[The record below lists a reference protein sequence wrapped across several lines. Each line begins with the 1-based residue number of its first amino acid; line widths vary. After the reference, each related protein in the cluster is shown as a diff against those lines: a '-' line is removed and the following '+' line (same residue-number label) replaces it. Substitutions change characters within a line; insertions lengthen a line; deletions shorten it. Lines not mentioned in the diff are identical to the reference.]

1 MATKLSG
8 LPVIY
13 SIKPLESEVG
23 QSHRLG
29 TVGYSSDG
37 RKFRYAKAGATA
49 LVAGDI
55 LQSPAEVTNHQGR
68 VPTAATA
75 GATSITVALEATL
88 ATENQYA
95 EGYLVVTVT
104 PGNGL
109 YYKIKGHPAVDA
121 SGSLV
126 AQLEQP
132 LKVTLTASSRVD
144 LVMNPFNGVLQSL
157 KSSRTGGVVGVAMFA
172 VPANQYCW
180 VQTGGA
186 GIVRADADGDV
197 AVGTLVVMS
206 STTAGCVMPCADS
219 TGGVT
224 GAIIGTA
231 LTGITSAQEGLAM
244 LRIDN

>member
-1 MATKLSG
+1 MPRFSG

-13 SIKPLESEVG
+13 SIKPLESESTE
-23 QSHRLG
+23 SHSLG
-29 TVGYSSDG
+29 TVGYTSDG

-75 GATSITVALEATL
+75 GATSITVALGATA

-95 EGYLVVTVT
+95 EGYLVVTTT

-132 LKVTLTASSRVD
+132 LKVSLTASSRVD
-144 LVMNPFNGVLQSL
+144 LVMNPFNGVLQAL

-172 VPANQYCW
+172 VPASEFCW

-186 GIVRADADGDV
+186 GIVRADADADLT
-197 AVGTLVVMS
+197 VGTHLVMS
-206 STTAGCVMPCADS
+206 STTAGCAMACADS
-219 TGGVT
+219 TAGGT

-231 LTGITSAQEGLAM
+231 MTGITSGEEGMAM